1 MADAEA
7 LRAEYQRIRALQP
20 EEKPRCATCK
30 CAKRT
35 HRRGYFNCNKKGCT
49 CTRYERDSD
58 GYARFMA
65 AYDVWAKQAQ
75 AAGVPVDVFRFAT
88 LDAAMRAAMQE
99 PVNPKNRE
107 EWRRFMDGST
117 KHEAFIPRY
126 LGDAWDAGV
135 RNLPDLCKWLG
146 AGWPQ
151 GVVKMRDGIGKLK
164 VPKLADVRRRGRWS
178 DVGDVLSLDRLY
190 GGNVDRCWRT
200 THRANCGAPPRLQ
213 IIMQGALYS
222 GDLDDLFW
230 RGVPAAAL
238 CDAATSA
245 GYQVAVDTV
254 RAVANYTQGRATYIG
269 VTRVKNYDAPLN
281 LSVMM
286 AAIATASVHMGVTW
300 AHRAQCAIDR
310 VRLPGGVYQP
320 DLEELRAR
328 GCVDRGALV
337 LVVPATTLSEG
348 AAREW
353 LGEALAR
360 LARIADGKEAA

>member
-1 MADAEA
+1 MRE
-7 LRAEYQRIRALQP
+7 
-20 EEKPRCATCK
+20 
-30 CAKRT
+30 T
-35 HRRGYFNCNKKGCT
+35 HAPTRVLNCNKKGCT